1 MILICRVGLT
11 EQPGTETADN
21 ACVRVSADTIAT
33 YSPGGSRALF
43 GMILRVYSYLYH
55 LVLCLFLIGISVVAI
70 TSSNTLKLA
79 MLPWTGADL
88 TTWLFWGSLAGL
100 LSIVLA
106 ITGVFRFLFPIWA
119 AAVLFYMARGYLF
132 QPYTFSGD
140 GEFSFAM
147 WMIAG
152 ALLAFLASLTLLR
165 APRSRR
171 AA

>member
-1 MILICRVGLT
+1 
-11 EQPGTETADN
+11 
-21 ACVRVSADTIAT
+21 
-33 YSPGGSRALF
+33 
-43 GMILRVYSYLYH
+43 
-55 LVLCLFLIGISVVAI
+55 VLCLFLIGISVVAM
-70 TSSNTLKLA
+70 TSSNTLKLE

-106 ITGVFRFLFPIWA
+106 ITGLFRFLFPIWA

-132 QPYTFSGD
+132 RGYSFSD
-140 GEFSFAM
+140 KGEFYFAL
-147 WMIAG
+147 WMIGG

-165 APRSRR
+165 AGRRRR